1 MQLLPFLLLDAAPG
15 AQHSRGTTKILP
27 QRRSLALAQLGGGA
41 PAQLGAGRT
50 DRLLP
55 QRVPLEDDEPA
66 ATNPLEDDDAT
77 AAAAVAAADD
87 EDKDGEDIFHD

>member
-27 QRRSLALAQLGGGA
+27 QRRSLALAQLGGGH
-41 PAQLGAGRT
+41 T

-55 QRVPLEDDEPA
+55 QRVPLEDDDPA
-66 ATNPLEDDDAT
+66 ATNPLEDDDPT
-77 AAAAVAAADD
+77 AAAAAAADD
-87 EDKDGEDIFHD
+87 EDEDGEDLFPRLF